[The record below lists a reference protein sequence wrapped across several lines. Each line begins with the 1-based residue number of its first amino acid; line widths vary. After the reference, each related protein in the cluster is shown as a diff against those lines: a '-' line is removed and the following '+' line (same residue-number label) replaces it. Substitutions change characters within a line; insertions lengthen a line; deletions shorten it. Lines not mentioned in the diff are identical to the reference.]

1 MKKNVEAD
9 NLVFDVKFNKT
20 WWPACWRKYGI
31 FAGLPTQSI
40 TRA

>member
-20 WWPACWRKYGI
+20 DHPH
-31 FAGLPTQSI
+31 AGVWNFCRIADTVDNS
-40 TRA
+40 R